1 MSAETLLV
9 LNSGSSSVKFA
20 RFRVSGEDLDRELGG
35 QVTDPDGSPGF
46 EAADSGG
53 TELEPPEGLSQADG
67 REAVLDVLLDWLGAT
82 GEADADAELAAVGHR
97 VVHGGMEHD
106 VPVAVDE
113 TVLEQLTALQPLAP
127 LHQPHNLGPIRR
139 LAKVAPGLLQVACFD
154 TAFHRSQPPVAQW
167 YGLPRHYHDR
177 GVLRYGFHGLSY
189 EYIAGA
195 LGRHDPAAA
204 AGRCVVAHL
213 GHGASL
219 CALRAGRSI
228 ATTMGFTALDGL
240 PMGRRCGS
248 LDPGVVIHLLREEGL
263 SVDGVEDL
271 LYRQSGLYGVSGVSD
286 DMRELLGC
294 DKPEAA
300 EAVELFVYRAVREIG
315 SLAAALGG
323 LDALV
328 FTGGIGEGSPE
339 IRRRICENLGWLGAR
354 LDTTGDDGGG
364 ARRLSADESPL
375 AVWVIPTDEEL
386 MIARHTLVLHRRRN
400 G

>member
-1 MSAETLLV
+1 MPAETLLV

-20 RFRVSGEDLDRELGG
+20 RFQVSGEDVNRELGG
-35 QVTDPDGSPGF
+35 QITDPDGSPGF

-53 TELEPPEGLSQADG
+53 AELEPPEGLSQTDG

-82 GEADADAELAAVGHR
+82 GAADAGLAAVGHR

-106 VPVAVDE
+106 APVAVDQE
-113 TVLEQLTALQPLAP
+113 VLEQLTALEPLAP

-139 LAKVAPGLLQVACFD
+139 LAKAAPGLLQVACFD

-167 YGLPRHYHDR
+167 YGLPRLYHDR

-195 LGRHDPAAA
+195 LGRHDPTAA

-219 CALRAGRSI
+219 CALRAGRSV

-248 LDPGVVIHLLREEGL
+248 LDPGVVIHLLREESL
-263 SVDGVEDL
+263 SVDAVEDL
-271 LYRQSGLYGVSGVSD
+271 LYRESGLYGVSGVSD
-286 DMRELLGC
+286 DMRELLVSE
-294 DKPEAA
+294 KPAAA

-328 FTGGIGEGSPE
+328 FTGGIGEGSAE

-354 LDTTGDDGGG
+354 LETTGDAAGG
-364 ARRLSADESPL
+364 ARRLSAEESPL
-375 AVWVIPTDEEL
+375 AVWIIPTDEEL
-386 MIARHTLVLHRRRN
+386 MIARHTLALHRGRGR
-400 G
+400 